1 MPALPEEGVPQE
13 EEDDNR
19 NGDNEEGDHDPE
31 DVTNKNKS
39 TTRKV
44 EVMPKN
50 YLRFVYTYSIHC
62 LDKRK
67 VEAWMSDKIEQG
79 RPERHIFKKLTP
91 SDEAWAVSSIV
102 NGWDGWVQK
111 FEHKDKKDRFHKKN
125 LGKWTNPED
134 KKKKQGQG
142 RYKYKSGWTDE
153 GMEFYEKAVVF
164 FQKVRK
170 DSRFQSLIK
179 KARDM
184 WWDEYNAVA
193 EDGAYSKKKRKVPD
207 DDDEEE
213 DESADPPLLFEGGF
227 KLNNLRKYDDR
238 YDDYDDDNDDN
249 RLGI

>member
-1 MPALPEEGVPQE
+1 MPPLGEEEVPQE
-13 EEDDNR
+13 EEDDNCDE
-19 NGDNEEGDHDPE
+19 NNEGDPQ
-31 DVTNKNKS
+31 DVTNKKKS
-39 TTRKV
+39 TTRVV

-67 VEAWMSDKIEQG
+67 VEIWLSDKIEQG
-79 RPERHIFKKLTP
+79 RPERHIFAKLTP
-91 SDEAWAVSSIV
+91 SDEAWAVASIV

-134 KKKKQGQG
+134 KKKKKKQGQGQG

-153 GMEFYEKAVVF
+153 GMEFYEKAVAF

-170 DSRFQSLIK
+170 DSRFKMLVK

-184 WWDEYNAVA
+184 WWDEYNAGA
-193 EDGAYSKKKRKVPD
+193 EEGSYSKKKRKVPD

-213 DESADPPLLFEGGF
+213 DEAAAPPLLFEGGF
-227 KLNNLRKYDDR
+227 RLNNLRRYDDR
-238 YDDYDDDNDDN
+238 YDDECALENV
-249 RLGI
+249 